1 MILGEDFM
9 FMDSMKTE
17 TIAIKLLT
25 EPYKDIVY
33 RYTKLNVKENDDDS
47 ATLSFSYELYEMGD
61 NTETSLR
68 KDEKF
73 HQHIGLVLNSLI
85 LEAVEHVE
93 NTQKKEVK

>member
-17 TIAIKLLT
+17 TTAIKLLT
-25 EPYKDIVY
+25 GPYKDIVY

-73 HQHIGLVLNSLI
+73 YQHIGLVLNSLI
-85 LEAVEHVE
+85 LDAVEHVE
-93 NTQKKEVK
+93 NTQTKEVK